1 MIVIPIIQPRI
12 PEASVIIQTRRPAQ
26 FMGQP
31 SPTPAPFRDP
41 GELARVPT
49 YRIADFF
56 ATKLLA
62 IVIALFTMPSQ
73 SGLIAGPLK
82 GKQFNTKSGNSIISN
97 SRNEAPEN
105 WKKLLNPRTI
115 EFWEENNGYL
125 PDKGWLIYL
134 QNPTDENAR
143 YWLLRGEIKALEMNK
158 IQSHLAKVEMQL
170 IQEGVLED
178 RYNRL
183 KSMKADA
190 ALKKIANTKGL
201 AYYFL
206 FSPNCSACS
215 KQAGVLKNF
224 KNVHPLQVSGKRLK
238 HYPGIKRSK
247 WADKKVKDDY
257 LEKGVTPVT
266 IIHNQE
272 NKTILLAEGYTD
284 FKKLMLMSG
293 RIQIGKK

>member
-1 MIVIPIIQPRI
+1 M
-12 PEASVIIQTRRPAQ
+12 A
-26 FMGQP
+26 
-31 SPTPAPFRDP
+31 
-41 GELARVPT
+41 LA
-49 YRIADFF
+49 
-56 ATKLLA
+56 
-62 IVIALFTMPSQ
+62 IALFNVFAPI
-73 SGLIAGPLK
+73 GLIAGTSK
-82 GKQFNTKSGNSIISN
+82 GKQFNTKSGNSIIQKSHLN
-97 SRNEAPEN
+97 APDR
-105 WKKLLNPRTI
+105 WKNLLNPRTI

-134 QNPTDENAR
+134 QDPTDENAR
-143 YWLLRGEIKALEMNK
+143 YWLLRGEIKAVEMNK
-158 IQSHLAKVEMQL
+158 IQSHLAKVEMKL
-170 IQEGVLED
+170 IKDGLLED

-183 KSMKADA
+183 KSMKSDA